1 MSHHHP
7 HSTSHPR
14 VASAAASARR
24 TRGRNRARLLLARAF
39 AITALGAVAFAGGCN
54 ILGPAIYLIEGPP
67 RTPAAHEIADRPTV
81 VFFDDRKNLIS
92 RFELRSIAGDQAAKT
107 LLTAKVVTTTISSR
121 DALNLVRKQETEK
134 NLMPIDS
141 IGRAVGAEQIIYV
154 KMIVFVLSPD
164 GVTPRPF
171 AGCEVRLI
179 DCVEKIKLFPIDDS
193 EQGRYVEATLDQVDL
208 ELYRSLSGQR
218 QIEDEL
224 ARELGI
230 AVAKLFFEHETNE
243 LGGNLR

>member
-1 MSHHHP
+1 MSHHDP
-7 HSTSHPR
+7 LSTLDDRLSRGSIAPR
-14 VASAAASARR
+14 GPRAR
-24 TRGRNRARLLLARAF
+24 GRARLALARALGVL
-39 AITALGAVAFAGGCN
+39 ALGTVAFAGGCN

-67 RTPAAHEIADRPTV
+67 RTPAVFEIADRPTV

-92 RFELRSIAGDQAAKT
+92 RFELRSIAGDAAAKA
-107 LLTAKVVTTTISSR
+107 LMNAEAVTTTISSR

-154 KMIVFVLSPD
+154 KMIAFVLSPD

-193 EQGRYVEATLDQVDL
+193 EQGRYVEATVDRVEP

-218 QIEDEL
+218 QIEDDL